1 MKDIV
6 SKLSSKTE
14 KLVRAVDS
22 LQAEIKEH
30 QLELK
35 ENDKPSNTY
44 IQMFP
49 AGKMY

>member
-1 MKDIV
+1 MKDSV

-14 KLVRAVDS
+14 KLVRSVDS

-30 QLELK
+30 QLDLK
-35 ENDKPSNTY
+35 ENEKPSNTY